1 MPESMPESIALRL
14 EQYTLKHRQEV
25 LMVHLETA
33 QGETDTVMIFAG
45 FSSSLVMPT
54 AFDPDIPV
62 IASDSI
68 IKSIDRLVSP
78 YDPVSPKYL
87 QTGLSLP
94 EMIKLLESLNL

>member
-1 MPESMPESIALRL
+1 MPESIGLRL

-33 QGETDTVMIFAG
+33 QGEADTVMIFAG

-62 IASDSI
+62 IAIDSI
-68 IKSIDRLVSP
+68 ITSIDRLVSP
-78 YDPVSPKYL
+78 YNPANPEYL
-87 QTGLSLP
+87 QSGMSLP
-94 EMIKLLESLNL
+94 EMIKLLETLNL